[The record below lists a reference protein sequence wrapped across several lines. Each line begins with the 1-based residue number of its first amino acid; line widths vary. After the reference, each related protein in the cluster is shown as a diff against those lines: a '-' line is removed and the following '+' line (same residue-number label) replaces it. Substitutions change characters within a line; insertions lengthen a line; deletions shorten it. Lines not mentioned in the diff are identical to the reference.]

1 MAAQSQARF
10 GGGDKATHL
19 LGCQAA
25 AVAAGAAHKTGYAL
39 LLAPAAISAGVGG
52 ARFVAVPDVV
62 QGCPLVKRTRNQ
74 SCLFR

>member
-19 LGCQAA
+19 LGRQAA
-25 AVAAGAAHKTGYAL
+25 AVAAHETGYAL
-39 LLAPAAISAGVGG
+39 LLAPTAISAGDGG